1 MVALAIYSRNT
12 MSKKKLYIFLAGLS
26 LAGYVWLGW
35 SFIDGAGASSTPTVC
50 LLKTVTHLPCP
61 SCGTTRAL
69 VLLMKGD
76 IGGSLEFNPLGILL
90 AFALVTI
97 PLWII
102 TDTFRRTDSLY
113 RCYVKGE
120 RLLAEKKWIS
130 VPAAAILVIN
140 WFWSI
145 AKGL

>member
-1 MVALAIYSRNT
+1 
-12 MSKKKLYIFLAGLS
+12 MSKRKLYIFLAALS

-35 SFIDGAGASSTPTVC
+35 SFADGAGASSTPTVC
-50 LLKTVTHLPCP
+50 LFKTVTHLPCP

-76 IGGSLEFNPLGILL
+76 IGGSMAFNPLGILL
-90 AFALVTI
+90 ALGLVI
-97 PLWII
+97 VPLWII
-102 TDTFRRTDSLY
+102 GDSLRKTDSLH
-113 RCYVKGE
+113 RCYVKTE

>member
-1 MVALAIYSRNT
+1 
-12 MSKKKLYIFLAGLS
+12 MSQKQLYILLSVLS

-35 SFIDGAGASSTPTVC
+35 SFADVSSTPTVC
-50 LLKTVTHLPCP
+50 LFKTVTHLPCP

-69 VLLMKGD
+69 VMLMKGD
-76 IGGSLEFNPLGILL
+76 IGGSIAFNPLGILL
-90 AFALVTI
+90 ALALVI
-97 PLWII
+97 MPLWVIADI
-102 TDTFRRTDSLY
+102 LRETDSLL
-113 RCYVKGE
+113 RCYVKAE

-130 VPAAAILVIN
+130 IPAVAILVIN